1 MTFGAD
7 WLHPETEK
15 PAVTLLYSADVE
27 MKDESVLEDRIYDNQ
42 NDFFHL
48 NDTYL
53 EEYKRDFTLPLAL
66 TCAPLLMETPSGV
79 LNDILRFCDETG
91 ILATLGIE

>member
-1 MTFGAD
+1 M
-7 WLHPETEK
+7 
-15 PAVTLLYSADVE
+15 
-27 MKDESVLEDRIYDNQ
+27 LEDRIYDNQ